1 VRVKDIEQKLVDMV
15 KRLMNG
21 EGYTSK
27 FAATQLIPSL
37 YPHVSAANQ
46 QELLR

>member
-1 VRVKDIEQKLVDMV
+1 MDMI

-27 FAATQLIPSL
+27 FSATSLIPTVYVHL
-37 YPHVSAANQ
+37 SAAN
-46 QELLR
+46 

>member
-1 VRVKDIEQKLVDMV
+1 MKVKDVESQIVDMI

-27 FAATQLIPSL
+27 FSAIQIIPTVYL
-37 YPHVSAANQ
+37 HVSSGNQ
-46 QELLR
+46 HELLR